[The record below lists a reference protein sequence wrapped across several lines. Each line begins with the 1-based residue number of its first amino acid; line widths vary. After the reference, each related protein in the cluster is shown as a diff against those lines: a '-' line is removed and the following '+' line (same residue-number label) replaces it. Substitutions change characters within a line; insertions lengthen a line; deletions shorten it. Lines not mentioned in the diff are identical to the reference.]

1 MAGHTSQCQ
10 WSFLCGRIIC
20 NCIFF
25 LLVICVCEVASVV
38 SVSLQPHGLQPASLR
53 WPWGAPGKNTG
64 VGCHFF
70 SKGSS
75 LCLLCLPAL
84 AGRFFAPRAT
94 IFYSVHELLFWKKK
108 FFLRLCFS
116 TSFQCSL
123 LKVFV
128 VGVCTTPEKV
138 WLFLSLTVFRLAVPK
153 LIKQKTTNRDFPA
166 VNEGG
171 SVAFVSKS
179 SRFSNGQT
187 EHNSFLCR

>member
-1 MAGHTSQCQ
+1 M
-10 WSFLCGRIIC
+10 R
-20 NCIFF
+20 
-25 LLVICVCEVASVV
+25 LLQ
-38 SVSLQPHGLQPASLR
+38 LYL
-53 WPWGAPGKNTG
+53 
-64 VGCHFF
+64 
-70 SKGSS
+70 S
-75 LCLLCLPAL
+75 LCNPMDCSLPVSSGHGVLQARILEWVAISSPRDQAYASYVYLLWQAGSLPL
-84 AGRFFAPRAT
+84 EQPFSTVYMNYFSG
-94 IFYSVHELLFWKKK
+94 KKN